1 VIGENPRQ
9 IAIHVLRQR
18 RPSGDYVEKLLEREL
33 ARHALS
39 PLDRALCQELVYGV
53 VRWQGTLDW
62 LIARKT
68 GGRAQSASL
77 RDLLHLGLYQLFW
90 LKRIPD
96 HAAVHETVELAKR
109 LGFGPRAGFLNAVLR
124 GYVRQREQT
133 EEMLQTLKETDPAAG
148 YSHPEWLVGRWQS
161 RWGKS
166 PAAQL
171 LAWNNQPPPIY
182 ARLNEL
188 KTDAARL
195 AARWQ
200 QEGLE
205 FEERSWDWTGP
216 RLVFELRRHPPLGAL
231 GSLQDGWFY
240 LQDPSTLLAVRCL
253 DPQPGETILDLC
265 AAPGGKTTH
274 IAQRMANRG
283 RIEARDNQPER
294 LKLLEENCRRLG
306 AACVDLAAAPGAF
319 DRILIDAPCSNTG
332 VLRRRVDVRWRVRP
346 EEIKRLSRAQ
356 SALLSQAAPELKP
369 GGTLVYSTC
378 SLEPEENEEVVR
390 SFLENHPPF
399 KLENERQLL
408 PFIEGVDG
416 AYVAT
421 FRRKSKTQI
430 ETEQND

>member
-1 VIGENPRQ
+1 VTGEKPRE
-9 IAIHVLRQR
+9 IAIRVLRLR
-18 RPSGDYVEKLLEREL
+18 RASGDYVETLLEREL
-33 ARHALS
+33 ARHPLS
-39 PLDRALCQELVYGV
+39 PPDRALCQELVYGM
-53 VRWQGTLDW
+53 VRWRGTLDW
-62 LIARKT
+62 LLARKT
-68 GGRAQSASL
+68 GGRAQNASL
-77 RDLLHLGLYQLFW
+77 RALLHLGLYQLFW
-90 LKRIPD
+90 LQRIPD

-109 LGFGPRAGFLNAVLR
+109 LGFGPRAGFLNAILR
-124 GYVRQREQT
+124 GYIRQRAQT
-133 EEMLQTLKETDPAAG
+133 EEMLEALKQTDPAAG
-148 YSHPEWLVGRWQS
+148 YSHPGWLVERWQA

-166 PAAQL
+166 RTAPL

-200 QEGLE
+200 QEGLQ

-216 RLVFELRRHPPLGAL
+216 RLVFELRRHPPLAAL
-231 GSLQDGWFY
+231 GSFQDGWFY
-240 LQDPSTLLAVRCL
+240 LQDPSTLLAVRHL
-253 DPQPGETILDLC
+253 DPQPGETILDVC

-274 IAQRMANRG
+274 IAQLMGNRG
-283 RIEARDNQPER
+283 RIAARDNQPER

-306 AACVDLAAAPGAF
+306 ATCVDLAAAPGPF

-332 VLRRRVDVRWRVRP
+332 VLRRRVEVRWRVQP
-346 EEIKRLSRAQ
+346 EEIKRLSKAQ

-390 SFLENHPPF
+390 RFLENHPAF
-399 KLENERQLL
+399 KLEHQRQLL

-421 FRRKSKTQI
+421 LRRRSSS
-430 ETEQND
+430 

>member
-1 VIGENPRQ
+1 M
-9 IAIHVLRQR
+9 RQR

-33 ARHALS
+33 ARHALAH
-39 PLDRALCQELVYGV
+39 LDRALCQELVYGM

-62 LIARKT
+62 LVARKT
-68 GGRAQSASL
+68 GGRAQNASL
-77 RDLLHLGLYQLFW
+77 RALLHLGLYQLFW
-90 LKRIPD
+90 LQRIPD

-124 GYVRQREQT
+124 GYIRQRDQT
-133 EEMLQTLKETDPAAG
+133 KEMLEALKQTDPAAG
-148 YSHPEWLVGRWQS
+148 YSHPRWLVERWQA
-161 RWGKS
+161 RWGQ
-166 PAAQL
+166 ARTAQL
-171 LAWNNQPPPIY
+171 LAWNNQPPPVY

-200 QEGLE
+200 QEGVE

-216 RLVFELRRHPPLGAL
+216 RLVFELRRHPPLAAL
-231 GSLQDGWFY
+231 GSFQDGWFY
-240 LQDPSTLLAVRCL
+240 VQDPSTLLAVRQL
-253 DPQPGETILDLC
+253 DPQPGETILDVC

-274 IAQRMANRG
+274 IAQRMGNRG
-283 RIEARDNQPER
+283 RIGARDNQPER

-306 AACVDLAAAPGAF
+306 VTGVEIPAAPGPF

-332 VLRRRVDVRWRVRP
+332 VLRRRVEARWRVQP
-346 EEIKRLSRAQ
+346 AEIKRLGKAQ
-356 SALLSQAAPELKP
+356 SALFAQAAPELKP

-390 SFLENHPPF
+390 RFLEDHPDF

-421 FRRKSKTQI
+421 LRHRSSA
-430 ETEQND
+430 